1 MLPLKL
7 EDIMEILKE
16 FSCANN
22 PLEIILLGGLSMQ
35 HYGLAERTTVDL
47 DGEVKGNV
55 DALFR
60 FLKNK
65 NIPSDIG
72 EDISGWSIISMPPGY
87 RERAIKIY
95 SDDKL
100 IVKVLNPVDFIV
112 AKLRRFTEVDLN
124 DALFVA
130 KRFNVKPEDISS
142 AVEDAIK
149 NSPKD
154 TSIFTFKKYLTVFI
168 DKLRSS

>member
-1 MLPLKL
+1 MSQLKL
-7 EDIMEILKE
+7 EDIIEILKE

-35 HYGLAERTTVDL
+35 YYGLVERTTVDL

-55 DALFR
+55 DALFH
-60 FLKNK
+60 FLKEK

-72 EDISGWSIISMPPGY
+72 EDISGWSVIAMPSGY

-100 IVKVLNPVDFIV
+100 TIKVLNPVDFIV

-130 KRFNVKPEDISS
+130 KRFNVKPEDISKG
-142 AVEDAIK
+142 VEDAIK

-154 TSIFTFKKYLTVFI
+154 TSLFTFRKYLAVFI
-168 DKLRSS
+168 DKFRSF